1 MPNDSVPA
9 TAQAAPATSR
19 TGLPADHWDAL
30 FAAVTVTLRE
40 TATRPRS
47 QPGVTEW
54 PSRDTTILEC
64 VRQLELLHEALR
76 GERSLADRSLRRTS
90 MLLEALLDAPPSGP
104 HPTDPAGAAQSV
116 RPPPALSSAQS
127 SSCTSTR

>member
-1 MPNDSVPA
+1 MRVSNDSVPA
-9 TAQAAPATSR
+9 NAPAAAACP
-19 TGLPADHWDAL
+19 LPADHWDAL

-47 QPGVTEW
+47 HAGVTEW

-76 GERSLADRSLRRTS
+76 GERALADRSLSRAAV
-90 MLLEALLDAPPSGP
+90 LLEALSAGP
-104 HPTDPAGAAQSV
+104 CPATQSQSA